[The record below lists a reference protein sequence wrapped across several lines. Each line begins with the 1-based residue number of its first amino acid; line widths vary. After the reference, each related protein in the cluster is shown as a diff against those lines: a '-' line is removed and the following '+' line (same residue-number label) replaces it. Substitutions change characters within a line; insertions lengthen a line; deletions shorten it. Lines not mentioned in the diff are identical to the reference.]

1 VSSPIRFEARLLRP
15 ADLGAAADW
24 GFVVLPPEASALLP
38 RRGRTT
44 VDGRLNGADG
54 RLNGADGRLNGAD
67 GRLNGAAF
75 RATLEPD
82 GHLSH
87 WLRVDGALISAAR
100 AVFGALV
107 RVELRPVVPEPEPEV
122 PGDLQDALAA
132 NPGARAVWEATTTL
146 ARVDWIHWIT
156 SAKRGET
163 RAKRIRAACDKL
175 AAGER
180 RVCCFDPSGC
190 RSRAF
195 GAPTAAEE
203 ENS

>member
-1 VSSPIRFEARLLRP
+1 LTRPGIPIRFEARLLRP
-15 ADLGAAADW
+15 AEPGADATW
-24 GFVVLPPEASALLP
+24 SFVLLPKEASDALP

-44 VDGRLNGADG
+44 V
-54 RLNGADGRLNGAD
+54 D

-87 WLRVDGALISAAR
+87 WLRVDEALMAAAR
-100 AVFGALV
+100 AGFGVLV
-107 RVELRPVVPEPEPEV
+107 KVELRPVEPEPEPEV
-122 PGDLQDALAA
+122 PGDLQAALAA
-132 NPGARAVWEATTTL
+132 NPGAHAVWEATTTL

-156 SAKRGET
+156 SAKRPET
-163 RAKRIRAACDKL
+163 RAKRIHVACDKL
-175 AAGER
+175 AAGKR

-190 RSRAF
+190 RSNAF

>member
-1 VSSPIRFEARLLRP
+1 MSSPIRFEARLLRP

-44 VDGRLNGADG
+44 V
-54 RLNGADGRLNGAD
+54 DGRLNGAD